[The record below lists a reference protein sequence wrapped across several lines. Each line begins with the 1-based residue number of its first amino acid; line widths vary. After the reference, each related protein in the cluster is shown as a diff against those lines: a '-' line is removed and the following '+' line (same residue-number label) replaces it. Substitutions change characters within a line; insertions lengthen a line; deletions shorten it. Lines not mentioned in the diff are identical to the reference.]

1 MRWLRTRYNGLCERK
16 ALHESLAGKGMVS
29 VRVLVG
35 AQLLVLSAGA
45 SAPAGEAQAPPT
57 AEAIDRS
64 IDGGPTTLNDVFFF
78 ISRASIRLGDSMGYA
93 FVGRDSVPA
102 LGCRLACLALAA
114 LFLLSCA
121 TEPRRDERFA
131 RLDAM
136 LETQARD
143 LPLPGVSAA
152 LMVRGELVW
161 TGVQGWADTEARIP
175 VTPDT
180 PFNIASLTKPMTGV
194 VLMQMVESGQLSL
207 DTPMQRYDPGFTDPR
222 ITVGHVLS
230 MRSESDPPGE
240 GYSYNGNPFGMLNT
254 VILGAGG
261 ETLAQ
266 AYSTRIIEP
275 LGLQQTSPGSLAA
288 DAQGLSAERVAHYE
302 SIMARLAVAT
312 NMYGGV
318 EPVATF
324 PVDPEPNAAANVVST
339 ASDYAR
345 FADAVM
351 RGRFLN
357 QATRDA
363 MWTAPVNSAGERL
376 GYAYGWFAED
386 YQAHR
391 VIYHYGYYPNAWSA
405 VMMIV
410 PEREL
415 VFVALSNGH
424 GVNAG
429 NGIGPIEGHVMA
441 CTVLREFVDAALPC
455 AETAAANAARWRAE
469 LPAAEQEIAIDP
481 AELPRYAGTY
491 RRTSGLPARVVLD
504 QGRLWWE
511 NQSGR
516 YALTHVG
523 PDRFIMK
530 TDNRIMTFVF
540 GAGRAARIDVTYPG
554 DPNVYVL
561 PRMD

>member
-1 MRWLRTRYNGLCERK
+1 MRHIIIGLI
-16 ALHESLAGKGMVS
+16 AIT
-29 VRVLVG
+29 
-35 AQLLVLSAGA
+35 LSGCAT
-45 SAPAGEAQAPPT
+45 APP
-57 AEAIDRS
+57 
-64 IDGGPTTLNDVFFF
+64 
-78 ISRASIRLGDSMGYA
+78 
-93 FVGRDSVPA
+93 
-102 LGCRLACLALAA
+102 
-114 LFLLSCA
+114 
-121 TEPRRDERFA
+121 RDERFA
-131 RLDAM
+131 QLDAM

-152 LMVRGELVW
+152 LMLRGEIVW
-161 TGVQGWADTEARIP
+161 TGVQGWADTERRLP

-207 DTPMQRYDPGFTDPR
+207 DTPMQRYDPNFTDPR

-254 VILGAGG
+254 VIMGAAG

-302 SIMARLAVAT
+302 SVMAREAVAT

-318 EPVATF
+318 EPIATF

-357 QATRDA
+357 QVTLDA
-363 MWTAPVNSAGERL
+363 MWTLPVNSRGEQL
-376 GYAYGWFAED
+376 GYAYGWFVGD
-386 YQAHR
+386 YQGHR
-391 VIYHYGYYPNAWSA
+391 VVYHYGYYPNAWSA
-405 VMMIV
+405 VMLIV

-441 CTVLREFVDAALPC
+441 CSVLRAFVDAALPC
-455 AETAAANAARWRAE
+455 AETAQANATRWRAQ
-469 LPAAEQEIAIDP
+469 LPAAEPEVAIDP
-481 AELPRYAGTY
+481 AQLPRYAGAY
-491 RRTSGLPARVVLD
+491 RRSDGYPVQVVIAE
-504 QGRLWWE
+504 GRLWWQNE
-511 NQSGR
+511 YGR
-516 YALTHVG
+516 YALTHIG
-523 PDRFIMK
+523 QDRFVRKM
-530 TDNRIMTFVF
+530 DNQVNTFVF
-540 GAGRAARIDVTYPG
+540 DDAGRATQINVTNPAYPETH
-554 DPNVYVL
+554 VL
-561 PRMD
+561 PRLD

>member
-1 MRWLRTRYNGLCERK
+1 MRHILIGL
-16 ALHESLAGKGMVS
+16 LAMT
-29 VRVLVG
+29 
-35 AQLLVLSAGA
+35 LSGCAA
-45 SAPAGEAQAPPT
+45 TPPA
-57 AEAIDRS
+57 
-64 IDGGPTTLNDVFFF
+64 
-78 ISRASIRLGDSMGYA
+78 
-93 FVGRDSVPA
+93 
-102 LGCRLACLALAA
+102 
-114 LFLLSCA
+114 
-121 TEPRRDERFA
+121 DERFA

-152 LMVRGELVW
+152 LMVQGELVW
-161 TGVQGWADTEARIP
+161 TGVQGWANTERRIP

-180 PFNIASLTKPMTGV
+180 PFNVASLTKPMTGV
-194 VLMQMVESGQLSL
+194 VLMQMVQSGQLSL
-207 DTPMQRYDPGFTDPR
+207 DTPMQRYDPSFTDPR

-254 VILGAGG
+254 VMMGAAG

-266 AYSTRIIEP
+266 AYSTRIFEP

-288 DAQGLSAERVAHYE
+288 NAQGLSAERVAHYQ
-302 SIMARLAVAT
+302 SIMARLAAAT
-312 NMYGGV
+312 NIYGGV
-318 EPVATF
+318 EPIATF

-357 QATRDA
+357 QATLDA
-363 MWTAPVNSAGERL
+363 MWTPPVNSAGERL

-386 YQAHR
+386 YQGHR

-455 AETAAANAARWRAE
+455 AETAQANATRWRAE
-469 LPAAEQEIAIDP
+469 LAPPEPEVAIDP
-481 AELPRYAGTY
+481 AELQRYAGTY
-491 RRTSGLPARVVLD
+491 RRADGYPVQVVIAE
-504 QGRLWWE
+504 GRLWWKNE
-511 NQSGR
+511 YGR

-523 PDRFIMK
+523 QNRFIRK
-530 TDNRIMTFVF
+530 TDNQVTTFVVDE
-540 GAGRAARIDVTYPG
+540 AGRATRIDATYPG
-554 DPNVYVL
+554 YPDTYPL

>member
-1 MRWLRTRYNGLCERK
+1 L
-16 ALHESLAGKGMVS
+16 
-29 VRVLVG
+29 
-35 AQLLVLSAGA
+35 
-45 SAPAGEAQAPPT
+45 
-57 AEAIDRS
+57 
-64 IDGGPTTLNDVFFF
+64 
-78 ISRASIRLGDSMGYA
+78 
-93 FVGRDSVPA
+93 
-102 LGCRLACLALAA
+102 
-114 LFLLSCA
+114 
-121 TEPRRDERFA
+121 A

-152 LMVRGELVW
+152 LLERGQVVW
-161 TGVQGWADTEARIP
+161 TGVQGWANTEARIP

-207 DTPMQRYDPGFTDPR
+207 DTPMQRYDPNFTDPR

-240 GYSYNGNPFGMLNT
+240 AYSYNGNPFGMLNT
-254 VILGAGG
+254 VMTGAAG

-266 AYSTRIIEP
+266 AFSTRIFEP

-288 DAQGLSAERVAHYE
+288 DTQGLSAERVAHYE

-351 RGRFLN
+351 RGRLLN
-357 QATRDA
+357 QATLAA
-363 MWTAPVNSAGERL
+363 MWTPPVNSAGERL
-376 GYAYGWFAED
+376 GYAYGWFVED
-386 YQAHR
+386 YQGHR

-415 VFVALSNGH
+415 VFVALANGN
-424 GVNAG
+424 GLNAG

-455 AETAAANAARWRAE
+455 AEAAAANAARWRAE
-469 LPAAEQEIAIDP
+469 LPPGEPEIATDP
-481 AELPRYAGTY
+481 ATLPRYTGAY
-491 RRTSGLPARVVLD
+491 RRSDGVPVQVVIAED
-504 QGRLWWE
+504 RLWWQNE
-511 NQSGR
+511 NGR

-523 PDRFIMK
+523 PDRFVRK
-530 TDNRIMTFVF
+530 KDNQVMTFVF
-540 GAGRAARIDVTYPG
+540 DARGRAERIDVTNPAYPET
-554 DPNVYVL
+554 YVL
-561 PRMD
+561 PRLD

>member
-1 MRWLRTRYNGLCERK
+1 MR
-16 ALHESLAGKGMVS
+16 
-29 VRVLVG
+29 
-35 AQLLVLSAGA
+35 
-45 SAPAGEAQAPPT
+45 
-57 AEAIDRS
+57 
-64 IDGGPTTLNDVFFF
+64 
-78 ISRASIRLGDSMGYA
+78 YA
-93 FVGRDSVPA
+93 FVGRDGVPA
-102 LGCRLACLALAA
+102 LAWRFSCLALAA
-114 LFLLSCA
+114 LSLLSCA

-194 VLMQMVESGQLSL
+194 VLMQMVENGQLSL
-207 DTPMQRYDPGFTDPR
+207 DTPMQRYDPSFTDPR

-240 GYSYNGNPFGMLNT
+240 AYAYNGNPFGMLNT
-254 VILGAGG
+254 VMTGAAG

-275 LGLQQTSPGSLAA
+275 LGLQQTSPGSLAG
-288 DAQGLSAERVAHYE
+288 DSQGLSAERVAHYE
-302 SIMARLAVAT
+302 SVMAREAVAT

-318 EPVATF
+318 EPIATF
-324 PVDPEPNAAANVVST
+324 PVDPAPNAAANVVST

-357 QATRDA
+357 QATLDA
-363 MWTAPVNSAGERL
+363 MWTLPVNSRGEQL
-376 GYAYGWFAED
+376 GYAYGWFSEE
-386 YQAHR
+386 YQGHR

-424 GVNAG
+424 GLNAG

-441 CTVLREFVDAALPC
+441 CAVLREFVDAAAPC
-455 AETAAANAARWRAE
+455 AEAAQANATRWRAQ
-469 LPAAEQEIAIDP
+469 LPAAEPEVAIDP
-481 AELPRYAGTY
+481 AQLPRYAGTY
-491 RRTSGLPARVVLD
+491 RRPSGLPVQVVVAD
-504 QGRLWWE
+504 GRLWWQNE
-511 NQSGR
+511 SGR

-523 PDRFIMK
+523 PDRFVRK
-530 TDNRIMTFVF
+530 TDNQVNTFVF
-540 GAGRAARIDVTYPG
+540 DEAGRATHINVTNPAYAET
-554 DPNVYVL
+554 YVL
-561 PRMD
+561 PRLD